1 MGYQLEDENTWDSA
15 KHKVKGMGANIGEAT
30 GIAKLPDDPTF
41 KEGDILVA
49 NMTSPENVPVM
60 RKAAAIATN
69 IGAITW
75 HAAIVAREMGKPC
88 VVSAKG
94 VTDLAGK
101 TVTVSVK
108 SIKEAEVRWS

>member
-1 MGYQLEDENTWDSA
+1 MELEEDTWDST
-15 KHKVKGMGANIGEAT
+15 KGNVKGKGANKGEAT
-30 GIAKLPDDPTF
+30 GIAKLPNDPTF

-49 NMTSPENVPVM
+49 NMTTPENVPVM
-60 RKAAAIATN
+60 RKASAIATN
-69 IGAITW
+69 IGSITC

-94 VTDLAGK
+94 VTDTAGK

-108 SIKEAEVRWS
+108 SIKEAEVRW